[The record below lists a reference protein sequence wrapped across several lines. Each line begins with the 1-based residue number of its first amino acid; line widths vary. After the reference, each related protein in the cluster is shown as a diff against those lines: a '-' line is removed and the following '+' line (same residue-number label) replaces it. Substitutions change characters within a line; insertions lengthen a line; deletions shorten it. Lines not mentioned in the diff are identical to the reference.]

1 MLKKIKKKKSGFTLI
16 ELIIVI
22 AIIAPLGLSL
32 YWLVSNI
39 LQLFEK
45 IIVDKVMNKKEEA

>member
-1 MLKKIKKKKSGFTLI
+1 MTKSMNTMMPFMS
-16 ELIIVI
+16 IVI